1 MLFEQFVCIS
11 CRWMSEIVRRQV
23 TLENIKRQVNICN
36 AGDANNSTYTSSAGG
51 MAMSS
56 GGSYIS
62 STGSNGTST
71 VHNPLTTS
79 DQGLLQRQRQV
90 LQMQDAAILDIEKGV
105 DRLHQTVNSPMF
117 SLMTFK
123 IHDIF
128 LLMIW
133 IVYWQ
138 AIEIGK
144 ETKVQTKILDELDLH
159 VDQAT
164 VGLKNEAK
172 HAEEVN
178 RKSEVCYMY
187 ICIIVEVIVL
197 VILILILF
205 IKV

>member
-1 MLFEQFVCIS
+1 
-11 CRWMSEIVRRQV
+11 MSEIVRRQV

-51 MAMSS
+51 VAMSS
-56 GGSYIS
+56 GGSYAS

-71 VHNPLTTS
+71 VHNPLTIS
-79 DQGLLQRQRQV
+79 DQGLLQRQRQE

-105 DRLHQTVNSPMF
+105 DRLHQT
-117 SLMTFK
+117 
-123 IHDIF
+123 
-128 LLMIW
+128 
-133 IVYWQ
+133 